1 MTPNDLIDLADARRA
16 ALDGSARAIRL
27 SAGLSE
33 TEVGGAAGVAG
44 PTISRWER
52 GLRQPRGLAAVR
64 WIRLLRRLERSKV
77 GQEDGEPSARLA

>member
-1 MTPNDLIDLADARRA
+1 MTPNELHDLADARRA

-52 GLRQPRGLAAVR
+52 GQRQPRGLAAVR
-64 WIRLLRRLERSKV
+64 WIRLLRRLEQAHAAPEAS
-77 GQEDGEPSARLA
+77 